1 MWQMVQHFRCKQ
13 ATCKAKS
20 FMLQE
25 NNPDAVRTVHT
36 IVVSLQVAIK
46 TNLLAELRASFDMCE
61 RENTARH
68 DTARH
73 STAQHRTVGQG
84 TAPYGAA
91 LRFAKLRSAKG
102 HS

>member
-1 MWQMVQHFRCKQ
+1 
-13 ATCKAKS
+13 
-20 FMLQE
+20 MLQE

-36 IVVSLQVAIK
+36 IVLSLQVAIK